1 MCAVTVLLTILTP
14 NIIFKLIKLT
24 YATSTD
30 EGQMGYFPRV
40 KVKDKAAAVDSSTRL
55 V

>member
-30 EGQMGYFPRV
+30 EGQM
-40 KVKDKAAAVDSSTRL
+40 
-55 V
+55 